1 MDRPTRILLGLAALG
16 ALVAGGAVLLW
27 GSDDTTG
34 GVLIRVGLLLGAGW
48 LVAPLIRRPTLAT
61 LGLMVA
67 GALVLVRPR
76 LIVAVVVAAV
86 LWSMSARKRRRQP

>member
-16 ALVAGGAVLLW
+16 ALVAGGTILVS
-27 GSDDTTG
+27 GSDDTIG

-48 LVAPLIRRPTLAT
+48 LVAPLIRRPSFAS
-61 LGLMVA
+61 LGLLAV
-67 GALVLVRPR
+67 GALVLIRPR

-86 LWSMSARKRRRQP
+86 LWSLSARKRRRQP